1 MDEEEKVLLSDDA
14 VAAESDEGRVAT
26 LLDLEELAR
35 DGVDLTC
42 WWIYR

>member
-35 DGVDLTC
+35 DGVGSTY
-42 WWIYR
+42 WWI

>member
-1 MDEEEKVLLSDDA
+1 MLLSDDA

-35 DGVDLTC
+35 DGVGSTY